1 MVGLRGRA
9 IESQAMKRNTPD
21 VDQSA
26 APNSEHSDPA
36 AVFACA
42 VSLQSACLDLQ
53 AKDPTFNI
61 SESYNGRD
69 QFMREIMRVGEL
81 FEAWSVAH
89 VLFDELGEVWP
100 YMLEEQFADACLKVR
115 HPGSLSAFGNTD
127 CFCTAFQLKLPL
139 HGRNG
144 LPIPV
149 DLRRQNPLTTSRFK
163 FYQILSV
170 REHLTEN
177 HIHPFRPMDDPAD
190 EEYGKIFYG
199 FYGIDEHGEAEHIA
213 DRHSYT
219 EARSLTHALVPSIGF
234 PESPKLLNERAEKLR

>member
-1 MVGLRGRA
+1 MVGLRGCA

-26 APNSEHSDPA
+26 ARKLEHADPA

-61 SESYNGRD
+61 SESYNGTD

-89 VLFDELGEVWP
+89 VIFDELDEVWP
-100 YMLEEQFADACLKVR
+100 YLLEEKFADACLHTR
-115 HPGSLSAFGNTD
+115 QPGSLSSFDDTD
-127 CFCTAFQLKLPL
+127 CFCTAIQLKLPL

-144 LPIPV
+144 LPIPC
-149 DLRRQNPLTTSRFK
+149 DLRRQNPLTTSRYRS
-163 FYQILSV
+163 YQILSV
-170 REHLTEN
+170 QEHLTEN
-177 HIHPFRPMDDPAD
+177 HIHPFSSVDDLAD
-190 EEYGKIFYG
+190 ERYGKIFYG
-199 FYGIDEHGEAEHIA
+199 FYGIDEHGEAAHIA
-213 DRHSYT
+213 DRNTYA
-219 EARSLTHALVPSIGF
+219 EARTLAHALFPNIGF
-234 PESPKLLNERAEKLR
+234 PESPKFLKAREGK